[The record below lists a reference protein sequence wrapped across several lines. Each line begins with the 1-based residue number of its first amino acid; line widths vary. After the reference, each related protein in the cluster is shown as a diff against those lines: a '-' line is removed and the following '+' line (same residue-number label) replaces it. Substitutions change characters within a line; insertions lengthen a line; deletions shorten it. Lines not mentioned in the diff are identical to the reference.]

1 MIWAMKEADKELI
14 KEISN
19 LFEDYE
25 EEYVPGE
32 WEKFQAVQKPSKFIF
47 PLWMKIAALLAVI
60 TTAAILFRPSFNA
73 DKTQKYSS
81 DKTEN
86 KLAPKSDQPN
96 PMGKVKEKSEEYVLQ
111 HAPEKE
117 IRAEK
122 DEIYKFKTT
131 VADTPASSWRNAV
144 VKTVEKDS
152 IRSVIKPKQEQIYV
166 QNKPIEKNQEEVR
179 PAQVAPDA
187 PLKQKTD
194 RTLDFLMSENQKQE
208 RVAKNNRKTSKWDFG
223 VEVMPT
229 ATNSALNVG
238 AGLTTAYELSDQFS
252 LSSGISLL
260 NLESGTVVR
269 PNPNGALNSF
279 GGSGDFSEQKRLDG
293 TSAIIRAIDIPL
305 AVVYKLNKNFYTS
318 AGFSYVNVIS
328 ERRSNNFVQN
338 SLVQRSNKDP
348 MTGAEHLTAVM
359 SVEKITEPE
368 PVTPL
373 KGNSYMGGFFN
384 FSIGRRQQIFQK
396 YDILVEPFIK
406 VPVGR
411 LSREDVQ
418 LMNSGIKLQ
427 FAF

>member
-1 MIWAMKEADKELI
+1 MKEADKELI

-47 PLWMKIAALLAVI
+47 PLWMKVAAMLAVI
-60 TTAAILFRPSFNA
+60 AAAAILFRPSFNA
-73 DKTQKYSS
+73 EKNQKYSS
-81 DKTEN
+81 EKIEN
-86 KLAPKSDQPN
+86 KLAPASDQPN
-96 PMGKVKEKSEEYVLQ
+96 AVEKVKEKPEEYAIQ
-111 HAPEKE
+111 RTPEREIAREKDKIYKSEMTVAE
-117 IRAEK
+117 IR
-122 DEIYKFKTT
+122 
-131 VADTPASSWRNAV
+131 PSSWSAAGVNAPPG
-144 VKTVEKDS
+144 KDS
-152 IRSVIKPKQEQIYV
+152 IESGAKPKQEQVYV
-166 QNKPIEKNQEEVR
+166 QNIPIERTPEEVP
-179 PAQVAPDA
+179 PAKVVPEQ
-187 PLKQKTD
+187 LQKQKTD
-194 RTLDFLMSENQKQE
+194 RTLDFLMSESQKQV
-208 RVAKNNRKTSKWDFG
+208 RVAKNERKTSKWDFG
-223 VEVMPT
+223 LEVMPT
-229 ATNSALNVG
+229 ATNSAVNVG
-238 AGLTTAYELSDQFS
+238 AGLTTAYELSDEFS

-260 NLESGTVVR
+260 NLQSGTVIKPD
-269 PNPNGALNSF
+269 PNAAPNSF
-279 GGSGDFSEQKRLDG
+279 GGGGDFSEQKRLDG
-293 TSAIIRAIDIPL
+293 TSASIRAIDIPL
-305 AVVYKLNKNFYTS
+305 ALVYKLNKNFYTS
-318 AGFSYVNVIS
+318 AGFSYVNVVS

-338 SLVQRSNKDP
+338 SLVQRSSKDP
-348 MTGAEHLTAVM
+348 ATGTEYLTAAM
-359 SVEKITEPE
+359 SVEKTQEPE

>member
-1 MIWAMKEADKELI
+1 MKEADKELI

-47 PLWMKIAALLAVI
+47 PLWMKVAAMLAVI
-60 TTAAILFRPSFNA
+60 ATAAILFRPSFNVE
-73 DKTQKYSS
+73 KTQKYSS
-81 DKTEN
+81 EKTKN
-86 KLAPKSDQPN
+86 KLTPESPIKPIE
-96 PMGKVKEKSEEYVLQ
+96 KVKVQPEEYVLQ
-111 HAPEKE
+111 HASERARVEKQ
-117 IRAEK
+117 AK
-122 DEIYKFKTT
+122 VYKSKAT
-131 VADTPASSWRNAV
+131 VAESPSLWSSAV
-144 VKTVEKDS
+144 VKTLRKDS
-152 IRSVIKPKQEQIYV
+152 VESVTKPKPEQVYV
-166 QNKPIEKNQEEVR
+166 QNKPVERMQEEAR
-179 PAQVAPDA
+179 PVQAAPDQ
-187 PLKQKTD
+187 PQKQKAD
-194 RTLDFLMSENQKQE
+194 RTLDFLMSESQKQV
-208 RVAKNNRKTSKWDFG
+208 RIAKNDRKTSKWDFG
-223 VEVMPT
+223 LEVMPT
-229 ATNSALNVG
+229 ATNSAVNVG

-260 NLESGTVVR
+260 NLESGTVVK
-269 PNPNGALNSF
+269 PNPNGAVNSF
-279 GGSGDFSEQKRLDG
+279 GGGGDFSEQKRLDG
-293 TSAIIRAIDIPL
+293 TSAIIKAIDIPL

-338 SLVQRSNKDP
+338 SLVQRSSKDP
-348 MTGAEHLTAVM
+348 MTGAEHLTAAM
-359 SVEKITEPE
+359 AVEKSKEPE
-368 PVTPL
+368 PATPL